1 MRKLTYYVGT
11 TLDGFI
17 AGPDGQF
24 DFFPFEGDLAAA
36 LLAGYPET
44 IPAHGRGAAGPRRG
58 RQQAFRHG
66 ADGPCH
72 LRARSRGRG
81 HQPLPPT

>member
-44 IPAHGRGAAGPRRG
+44 IPAHGRGRWASTG
-58 RQQAFRHG
+58 
-66 ADGPCH
+66 
-72 LRARSRGRG
+72 S
-81 HQPLPPT
+81 PTSVSTRC